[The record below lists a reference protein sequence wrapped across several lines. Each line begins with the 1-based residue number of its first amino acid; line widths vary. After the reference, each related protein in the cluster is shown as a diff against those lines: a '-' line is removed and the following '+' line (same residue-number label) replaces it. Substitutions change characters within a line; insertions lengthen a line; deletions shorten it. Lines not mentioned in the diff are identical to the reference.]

1 MKIFI
6 LTLKLAI
13 KGLLTNKV
21 RSLLTILGIIIGIA
35 SVIALMGLGAG
46 AQDEITS
53 SISTLGTEV
62 VTIIPGGDRF
72 GGQGNQAGPVG
83 PGSQILAATLTERDY
98 DFLNNET
105 RFPYIEYISP
115 EISGTRE
122 SKKGSK
128 KLIGLVN
135 GVSEGFIKIQDL
147 NLRQGSFLSTND
159 IKDRRQNAVLGIE
172 AVRELFPGEDLENV
186 TGKYFLIENSKF
198 KVVGILD
205 ERGESSFVN
214 QDKVIYIPY
223 TTAGEKIFS
232 SDIFSDIRFKVT
244 EVSLIGVAIEQV
256 KEKLGDFRDVS
267 QDELDF
273 TIFTSEDL
281 LETVNQVTG
290 IFTGLLA
297 SIAAISLIVGGIGIS
312 NIMLVSVTERT
323 REIGL
328 RKAVGAKRQDILRQF
343 LIEAVIL
350 TLIGGLLGIILG
362 IILGI
367 LIGSLAGITSS
378 ITLGSIALAT
388 GVSVGIG
395 IIFGFAPA
403 WKASRLDPIDALR
416 YE

>member
-1 MKIFI
+1 
-6 LTLKLAI
+6 
-13 KGLLTNKV
+13 
-21 RSLLTILGIIIGIA
+21 
-35 SVIALMGLGAG
+35 
-46 AQDEITS
+46 
-53 SISTLGTEV
+53 
-62 VTIIPGGDRF
+62 
-72 GGQGNQAGPVG
+72 
-83 PGSQILAATLTERDY
+83 
-98 DFLNNET
+98 
-105 RFPYIEYISP
+105 
-115 EISGTRE
+115 
-122 SKKGSK
+122 
-128 KLIGLVN
+128 
-135 GVSEGFIKIQDL
+135 
-147 NLRQGSFLSTND
+147 LSAND
-159 IKDRRQNAVLGIE
+159 IEDRRQNAVLGIE
-172 AVRELFPGEDLENV
+172 AARDLFPGKDLESIE
-186 TGKYFLIENSKF
+186 GQYFLIDNSKF

-205 ERGESSFVN
+205 ERGESAFIN
-214 QDKVIYIPY
+214 QDKIIYIPY
-223 TTAGEKIFS
+223 TTAGEKIFN
-232 SDIFSDIRFKVT
+232 SDTYSDIRFKVT
-244 EVSLIGVAIEQV
+244 DVGLINAAIEQV

-281 LETVNQVTG
+281 LDTVNQVTG

-328 RKAVGAKRQDILRQF
+328 RKAVGAKRQDILWQF
-343 LIEAVIL
+343 LIEAIIL

-367 LIGSLAGITSS
+367 LIGSLVDITSS
-378 ITLGSIALAT
+378 ITFSSILLAT